1 MGIGDVIY
9 KYLPIKY
16 FKTARNIYYKLNSL
30 LYPPLNEKQ
39 FKMLLIN
46 KLGVEKGM
54 VVYIHSST
62 DKLNIDF
69 SAFRLLEILMEVVG
83 EDGTILFPCWH
94 YIGRA
99 EDYLNK
105 PNAIFNISRSATT
118 MGLLPELAR
127 RHKKAVRSLHPTT
140 SIVALG
146 AKAHQLIDEH
156 QFDIYPNGILSPLH
170 KIMQYNS
177 RIIGLG
183 EKVVSLSFV
192 HVIEDVMKEKFPVQT
207 LYKSPLSG
215 KVIDENKNEQLI
227 STLVPHK
234 NISSRDIVG
243 FFNKH
248 ITKKACNSFSN
259 KGVNY
264 FTVNPSELFN
274 QLKELAKEGHT
285 IYKN

>member
-1 MGIGDVIY
+1 MGVGDVIY
-9 KYLPIKY
+9 KYLPVKY

-39 FKMLLIN
+39 FKTLLTN

-54 VVYIHSST
+54 VLYIHSST

-69 SAFRLLEILMEVVG
+69 SAFRLLEILMEMVG

-127 RHKKAVRSLHPTT
+127 RHKNAVRSFHPTT

-156 QFDIYPNGILSPLH
+156 HLDIYPNGRLSPLY
-170 KIMQYNS
+170 KIMQHNS

-192 HVIEDVMKEKFPVQT
+192 HVIEDVMKDKFPLQT
-207 LYKSPLSG
+207 LYKKPSSG
-215 KVIDENKNEQLI
+215 KVIDKNEQLI

-234 NISSRDIVG
+234 NISGRDIVG

-248 ITKKACNSFSN
+248 ISRKACNSFSN

-264 FTVNPSELFN
+264 FTVNPPELFN
-274 QLKELAKEGHT
+274 QLKELADKGHT
-285 IYKN
+285 IYN